1 MKEVPF
7 CISAGDKDFE
17 NTLLEVAKSI
27 SNNVFRIDENQ
38 RKPLHLAAVFACNF
52 SNQMYC
58 IAEDLLKK
66 SDLDFE
72 MLKPLITETT
82 NKIKNLSPSNAQTGP
97 AKRNDLE
104 TIKKQINLLED
115 DDLKAIYNLIT
126 AQILK
131 QK

>member
-1 MKEVPF
+1 MKL
-7 CISAGDKDFE
+7 CIFFKFVYAQWFKEKEKIVGEKFIE
-17 NTLLEVAKSI
+17 IKLERLVREPDYEIKRLSK
-27 SNNVFRIDENQ
+27 FLEIDLNME
-38 RKPLHLAAVFACNF
+38 
-52 SNQMYC
+52 
-58 IAEDLLKK
+58 LLKK

-72 MLKPLITETT
+72 MLKPLITETA

-126 AQILK
+126 AQILN

>member
-1 MKEVPF
+1 MILFLTGVLNPIGK
-7 CISAGDKDFE
+7 FE
-17 NTLLEVAKSI
+17 ELDPKKWQQSLEI
-27 SNNVFRIDENQ
+27 
-38 RKPLHLAAVFACNF
+38 NF
-52 SNQMYC
+52 SNQMYY

-72 MLKPLITETT
+72 MLKPLIRETA
-82 NKIKNLSPSNAQTGP
+82 NKIKDLSSSSAQTGP

-126 AQILK
+126 AQILN